1 MTKARS
7 LARSEN
13 NNPAKIKNN
22 TARERITRML
32 TQTRIYMLRVRAPRV
47 REFAWER
54 ARPGFLKGQCRMYV
68 NWRKLAR
75 ASLPSSLSL
84 SLSLS
89 HSLPLRDAR
98 EASRTPESAQDA
110 SARAAKPPAS
120 NSKSL
125 RLSSQQLERE
135 REREREGERRE
146 PNTESRTEA
155 NPGRKEEDR
164 VRGREVERERGRDR
178 ETLWGLMY
186 VSRARCAFERWRRS
200 QRASTIYV
208 RPLERERRREGE
220 RQRVRKSRAGF
231 GKPSQPYVPLCLPP
245 EGRESSLALSMYV
258 LASANFRPDGNFI
271 RQRRGEICRRERA
284 ASELKTSNVTGFRGT
299 NWARWERRFR
309 VFGVHGGKEVSG
321 GRKLRSFNY
330 GTQRDKWICW
340 LRVLLQPNNRDLEN
354 MS

>member
-89 HSLPLRDAR
+89 LTLFRWGTRERPRELPSLHKTR
-98 EASRTPESAQDA
+98 
-110 SARAAKPPAS
+110 ARAQLSHRQAIQSRSACRAS
-120 NSKSL
+120 
-125 RLSSQQLERE
+125 SSRE

-340 LRVLLQPNNRDLEN
+340 LRVLLQPNNRVLEN
-354 MS
+354 VS